1 MRMTLGEQL
10 QQMNDKNTELQNNM
24 NTLVQQAN
32 ERIQEEINE
41 RVRLV
46 KAAEDNAAEEI
57 AKAKKEVET
66 AKGNSKYYSERNLE
80 LTKQIETLH
89 EMIDLIP
96 DVLPRYKDGDKYN
109 EYPLASRLMSYFVTR
124 SK

>member
-10 QQMNDKNTELQNNM
+10 KQMNDKNTELQNNM
-24 NTLVQQAN
+24 NLLVQQAN

-41 RVRLV
+41 RVRAV
-46 KAAEDNAAEEI
+46 KAAEDDAAEEI

-66 AKGNSKYYSERNLE
+66 AKSNSKYYSDRNTE